1 VPPFIKA
8 DRDPLVYMGLNTVG
22 LTRHG
27 FGKDRIDEIHNIY
40 RAIYQN
46 KMNTSAALENVEKSF
61 KPSPDRDYIIEFFR
75 KSERGVIRGP
85 RD

>member
-1 VPPFIKA
+1 MCRLSLKPTGIHLF
-8 DRDPLVYMGLNTVG
+8 YMGLNTVG

-27 FGKDRIDEIHNIY
+27 FEKERIDEIHNIY

-61 KPSPDRDYIIEFFR
+61 KPSPDRDIYN
-75 KSERGVIRGP
+75 
-85 RD
+85 